1 MEITAALA
9 EQLRRLCDDPAAGGR
24 LAAGLSALGR
34 DVLNAVPTCLAVT
47 LLLGHFGGEVSL
59 SMVAA
64 TTKNSPV
71 LASLAVPLADQHQEG
86 ATLILRAGQAGA
98 FLLLAD
104 DLRGRLGDTDRP
116 PIQVDQHLAM
126 PAAATGESLATSL
139 AEFGAVNQ
147 GIGVLIARGLPPEAA
162 RRELQRRASAAGV
175 TLAVASRRLL
185 ASPRPWAGPGPP

>member
-24 LAAGLSALGR
+24 LASGLSALGR
-34 DVLNAVPTCLAVT
+34 DVVDAVPSCLAVT
-47 LLLGHFGGEVSL
+47 LLVGHFGGEVSL
-59 SMVAA
+59 SMVSAVGA
-64 TTKNSPV
+64 PSPV
-71 LASLAVPLADQHQEG
+71 LASLAVPLADQQQEP
-86 ATLILRAGQAGA
+86 ASLILRAGQPGA

-104 DLRGRLGDTDRP
+104 DLRGRLGGADRP
-116 PIQVDQHLAM
+116 PIQLDQHLAM
-126 PAAATGESLATSL
+126 PPATTGESLATSL

-175 TLAVASRRLL
+175 TLAVAGRRLL
-185 ASPRPWAGPGPP
+185 ASPRPRADPGPP